1 MKKGF
6 LKKGDAVAFCAV
18 LAAGVALLLI
28 FNFAAKSG
36 SCAEISVNGE
46 VCATLDL
53 NKDSRFEIKNESG
66 EITNI
71 AVASGGKVHMEYADC
86 PDQICVKHAEISKK
100 AAAALCACRIRLL

>member
-1 MKKGF
+1 MKKVF

-28 FNFAAKSG
+28 FNFAAKAG

-46 VCATLDL
+46 ICATLDL

-66 EITNI
+66 EITNLSLI
-71 AVASGGKVHMEYADC
+71 H
-86 PDQICVKHAEISKK
+86 I
-100 AAAALCACRIRLL
+100 